1 MPPLRLLPVVLLAL
15 AAATAGTYAWQQ
27 RAALRTARAQAEA
40 LEKERADL
48 RKRLWDAER
57 RRGELE
63 AQLAGRPA
71 GAPAEPGAAPAFSA
85 EEFALDALT
94 RGGGGPEGGRA
105 GRFFALL
112 DDPEV
117 QRLASIQQ
125 RAALDERFAALF
137 RNLNLSPQQLEKFKD
152 LLVEKR
158 AAVADVMAAARA
170 EGMTGREN
178 RDELRALVQNAQAEV
193 DGSIRA
199 LLGETGFQQYEGY
212 EQTLP
217 QRNTVE
223 RLGQRLSYTG
233 APLSAAQTEQLVQVL
248 ATNPGERPPG
258 SRTNVTFGGPGVR
271 VGLGGA
277 AGGAPISDQAVA
289 QAATVLQPTQLQ
301 ALQQL
306 QQEQQ
311 AQAQLGQLVREQM
324 RPRRETPAPSAPPKG

>member
-1 MPPLRLLPVVLLAL
+1 MRPLPLLLAAVL
-15 AAATAGTYAWQQ
+15 VLGAAAAGTYAWQQ
-27 RAALRTARAQAEA
+27 RAALRAARAQAEA

-71 GAPAEPGAAPAFSA
+71 GTAPEAGAPPPGTA
-85 EEFALDALT
+85 EEFAIDALT
-94 RGGGGPEGGRA
+94 RGGGPEGGRA

-137 RNLNLSPQQLEKFKD
+137 RNLNLSPQQLEQFKD

-193 DGSIRA
+193 DASIRS
-199 LLGETGFQQYEGY
+199 LLGESGFQQYESY

-233 APLSAAQTEQLVQVL
+233 APLSTTQTEQLVQVL

-258 SRTNVTFGGPGVR
+258 SRTNVVLGTPGGR
-271 VGLGGA
+271 VGFATGG
-277 AGGAPISDQAVA
+277 GGAPISDQAVS
-289 QAATVLQPTQLQ
+289 QAATILQPPQLQ

-324 RPRRETPAPSAPPKG
+324 RPRRETPAPAGPPKG